1 MLRLAGRWRAFYEV
15 RFLRTS
21 VVALA
26 DGKLAMS
33 MLVTLVLG
41 IGMNVV
47 KLSRKQNKKQFRVN

>member
-1 MLRLAGRWRAFYEV
+1 LLRLAGRWRAFYEV
-15 RFLRTS
+15 WFLRTS